1 MKNHIKTLS
10 IIIALSTSIISCK
23 VSKDVKVPEDAI
35 PVTFRDVSISD
46 STTSMADLNWKT
58 FFTETTLQKLID
70 SAIHR
75 NNDLLVAQKNIDIAQ
90 LQLKQAKFNNIP
102 NLNLQI
108 TSNSTNPSNNS
119 LNGISL
125 NQFLKKEH
133 IEDFTTAAS
142 LSWEADIWGKIR
154 NQTKTTLAQY
164 AQSEEAK
171 KALQTTIVAAV
182 SKGFYT
188 LLMLDAQVEIARK
201 NLELNDKTIF
211 MINLQFESGQVS
223 LLGKQQAEAQ
233 RLVAAQLIPLL
244 EQNIVIQENALS
256 VLTGGFPKAV
266 ERKVMLSTIES
277 KNQLSVGVPSALVSR
292 RPDVKNAELL
302 LQEANAKVGI
312 TKASLYPSLTIT
324 ATGGLNAFEA
334 SNWFS
339 LPTSLFGV
347 VAGGITQPLLN
358 GKKLST
364 QYEIAKVQRE
374 KAVIGFRQSVLIA
387 TGEVSDALIKIQKI
401 EEQNTKLSLRVKTL
415 QEAIGNADMLFKSG
429 MANYLEVITAQSN
442 LLQSELELVS
452 LKKARLEADVD
463 LYRSLGG
470 GWK

>member
-10 IIIALSTSIISCK
+10 IIGLFSISIISCK
-23 VSKDVKVPEDAI
+23 VSQDLKVPTDAVPI
-35 PVTFRDVSISD
+35 SFRNVSTQDTNSI
-46 STTSMADLNWKT
+46 ADLTWKT
-58 FFTETTLQKLID
+58 FFTESTLQKLID
-70 SAIHR
+70 SAIVR

-102 NLNLQI
+102 NLNFQV

-133 IEDFTTAAS
+133 IEDFTAAAS

-188 LLMLDAQVEIARK
+188 LLMLDAQIEIARK
-201 NLELNDKTIF
+201 NLELNDKTLF

-256 VLTGGFPKAV
+256 VLTGGFPKAI
-266 ERKVMLSTIES
+266 ERKVILNSIAS
-277 KNQLSVGVPSALVSR
+277 QNQLSVGVPSALVSR
-292 RPDVKNAELL
+292 RPDVKNAELI

-324 ATGGLNAFEA
+324 ASGGLNAFEA

-387 TGEVSDALIKIQKI
+387 TSEVSDALIKIQKI
-401 EEQNTKLSLRVKTL
+401 EEQNTKLSSRVKTL

-429 MANYLEVITAQSN
+429 MATYLEVITAQSN